1 MMKKICALL
10 LALCLTLTAAT
21 ALAATQDINFGD
33 FTIPLDPET
42 PGKMVDKEEGQVL
55 MTIYPAYL
63 TNGDSASN
71 FNAAWESTTIDIA
84 SQSMSAVKDGVDSF
98 VESVLN
104 ELEAVNVGVS
114 DFDLL
119 DYGKT
124 EVDGL
129 AGIYMVISY
138 TADYSGMG
146 EEYKGMVRPLFQK
159 CVIVSGSFGTYT
171 FTATCLDMDTMNQFM
186 NPIFDSIRWN

>member
-63 TNGDSASN
+63 TNGEIVCPEVELLHGDGAQARLAALGVAQAGPSAPR
-71 FNAAWESTTIDIA
+71 
-84 SQSMSAVKDGVDSF
+84 
-98 VESVLN
+98 
-104 ELEAVNVGVS
+104 
-114 DFDLL
+114 LL
-119 DYGKT
+119 LLLRPLHGRAGRLPQPG
-124 EVDGL
+124 VDGL
-129 AGIYMVISY
+129 PHRRHRLRLLGQHRHRQPRRLQPLHPPDQLLLPLPAGRRRTPSDK
-138 TADYSGMG
+138 ARL
-146 EEYKGMVRPLFQK
+146 RPAGRRAGL
-159 CVIVSGSFGTYT
+159 
-171 FTATCLDMDTMNQFM
+171 
-186 NPIFDSIRWN
+186 